1 MTIAL
6 HPLLPSGSA
15 ALRPLFAPLADHLAL
30 FSVLGGH
37 SAGHILAD
45 DDAAPRAA
53 LVWTQGRAF
62 LAGEAED
69 AALRTAVAAALNGQL
84 HEDMQRRGRPA
95 FTLAYTPAWAPH
107 VMALLA
113 DYYPLSGTRHAY
125 SRDTE
130 APPPAAPFDGAL
142 QPVSGALLARTDLP
156 GQAELL
162 AEMSS
167 ERPSVTDFLM
177 KSFGAI
183 ALRDDEIIG
192 WCLSEYNT
200 PDRCEFG
207 IATAAAHRRQGVA
220 TATAAAAINQ
230 AAARGILRLGWHC
243 WSDNAPSIATARALG
258 FSLSAAYPVAFCYVD
273 RQEALA
279 VQGALA
285 LDEGE
290 IGRALDFLAQAEA
303 RGPLPAWAI
312 VHKARAQAALGRPA
326 AALDLLGEAAAAGF
340 VDFAALEAD
349 PYLAVLRSTAGWDIL
364 RGRD

>member
-1 MTIAL
+1 MTTL

-15 ALRPLFAPLADHLAL
+15 ALRPLFAPLAEHLAL
-30 FSVLGGH
+30 ESVLMGH

-45 DDAAPRAA
+45 DDEAPRAA

-62 LAGEAED
+62 LAGDAQEEALRAAVT
-69 AALRTAVAAALNGQL
+69 AALAGQL
-84 HEDMQRRGRPA
+84 RDDMARRGQPA

-107 VMALLA
+107 VAALLA
-113 DYYPLSGTRHAY
+113 DFYPLSGTRHAY
-125 SRDTE
+125 TRDTE
-130 APPPAAPFDGAL
+130 TPPPAAPFSGAL
-142 QPVSGALLARTDLP
+142 QPISGALLARSDLL
-156 GQAELL
+156 GHAELL

-167 ERPSVTDFLM
+167 ERPSVTEFLM
-177 KSFGAI
+177 KSFGTI
-183 ALRDDEIIG
+183 ALRDEEIIG

-207 IATAAAHRRQGVA
+207 IATAAAQRRQGVA

-230 AAARGILRLGWHC
+230 ASARGMLRIGWHC
-243 WSDNAPSIATARALG
+243 WADNAPSIATARALG
-258 FSLSAAYPVAFCYVD
+258 FSLAEVYPVAFAYVE
-273 RQEALA
+273 RQEALL

-290 IGRALDFLAQAEA
+290 IGRGQAFLAQAEA
-303 RGPLPAWAI
+303 LGALPAWAI

-326 AALDLLGEAAAAGF
+326 AALDLLHEAAAAGF

-349 PYLAVLRSTAGWDIL
+349 PYLASLRSTAGWAIL
-364 RGRD
+364 RDGS